1 MDTSVSK
8 RIGIV
13 FAAVL
18 CAAAVSA
25 ASGAGHA
32 IVGTVD
38 KVDTAAKTITVKTVD
53 GTVEVLQFTEKT
65 AVMGAKDVAKVAD
78 LTGKSTYHFVVR
90 YTEDG
95 ARKTATGLEYV
106 GDGAWKAARGTVVG
120 VDHAA
125 RTVVVKAANGAE
137 WTFDAGK
144 HAVVESGR
152 GIAKLGDETG
162 EGLAKGAEV
171 TVHYTEEGGK
181 KVAHFFRKAS

>member
-1 MDTSVSK
+1 
-8 RIGIV
+8 
-13 FAAVL
+13 
-18 CAAAVSA
+18 
-25 ASGAGHA
+25 
-32 IVGTVD
+32 
-38 KVDTAAKTITVKTVD
+38 
-53 GTVEVLQFTEKT
+53 
-65 AVMGAKDVAKVAD
+65 
-78 LTGKSTYHFVVR
+78 VVR

-95 ARKTATGLEYV
+95 ARKMATGLEYV
-106 GDGAWKAARGTVVG
+106 GDGVWKAARGTVVG

-125 RTVVVKAANGAE
+125 RTVVVKTADGAE
-137 WTFDAGK
+137 WTLDTGK